1 MENVI
6 NELFTLKH
14 KVILITGGYGLFG
27 KPMSRALAAAGA
39 QVIIASRNADLCD
52 AYAKELQDAGMV
64 AHGYG
69 LDLSCESSIKEVVQ
83 QIVGTFGQIDVLIN
97 NAVSRDGFK
106 NLAEMTKEE
115 WESSQCINS
124 TGTMLLTQA
133 VLNDMQKRGSGNII
147 NIGSIQSVVGPN
159 FEVYGNTGM
168 TSPVN
173 YTYDKWAIVGFTKW
187 IANYYGKYGIR
198 ANCLSPGG
206 YGPGVANSFGETEFT
221 KNYRRLTPMGRFAE
235 DKDIMGPVVFLASEA
250 SSYMTG
256 HNLIVDGGWSS
267 W

>member
-1 MENVI
+1 MANNI
-6 NELFTLKH
+6 NRLFTLID
-14 KVILITGGYGLFG
+14 KVVLITGGYGLFG
-27 KPMSRALAAAGA
+27 KPMSRALAEAGA
-39 QVIIASRNADLCD
+39 KVIIASRNAALCEE
-52 AYAKELQDAGMV
+52 YSKELRSAGLDT
-64 AHGYG
+64 HGYG
-69 LDLSCESSIKEVVQ
+69 LDLSCESSIKEVVG
-83 QIVGTFGQIDVLIN
+83 QIVEEFGQIDILVN

-106 NLAEMTKEE
+106 NLADMSKEE
-115 WESSQCINS
+115 WENAQRINS

-133 VLNDMQKRGSGNII
+133 VLSDMQKRGSGNII

-159 FEVYGNTGM
+159 FEVYGQTGM

-221 KNYRRLTPMGRFAE
+221 QNYRRLTPMGRFAD
-235 DKDIMGPVVFLASEA
+235 DKDIMGPIIFLASDA

-256 HNLIVDGGWSS
+256 HNLVVDGGWSS